1 MNRNLGAALAV
12 SAGLFGAGGCASTA
26 RPMLFHRNQPAP
38 PCPADHAVPYGEGPI
53 LTDGAPMTTVPGT
66 VVAPGVVTTPP
77 PGTVLPP
84 RTVPVPTA
92 PPATPIPP
100 LNANPPVGPQPR
112 TTPTPNTNPTQFQ
125 PSKST

>member
-1 MNRNLGAALAV
+1 MNRSLGAALAV

-38 PCPADHAVPYGEGPI
+38 PCPADHGLPYGEGPI
-53 LTDGAPMTTVPGT
+53 LNDGAPVTTVPGT
-66 VVAPGVVTTPP
+66 VVTPGVVTTPP

-84 RTVPVPTA
+84 RTVPA
-92 PPATPIPP
+92 PAPATPIPP